1 MQAVYIVI
9 AAILAI
15 AGILTIWISPLVQQ
29 NYLERLGIS
38 LDLRRNVTGDK
49 PTDICTSAS
58 FKFYSGKYDK
68 ENMNLYLIF
77 ENQRSIELK
86 LEKLYLF
93 YPDSFEEFGIN
104 KTLEGNIL
112 KSFNIPGVKDGFSS
126 GTIKTS
132 CPNVEADFSY
142 SQLT

>member
-1 MQAVYIVI
+1 MVKIIYMMLAVVMSMG
-9 AAILAI
+9 AV
-15 AGILTIWISPLVQQ
+15 LTFWGSTLIK
-29 NYLERLGIS
+29 ERLNATENI
-38 LDLRRNVTGDK
+38 T
-49 PTDICTSAS
+49 PAEICTSAS

-68 ENMNLYLIF
+68 ANMNLYLVF

-86 LEKLYLF
+86 LEKLYIF
-93 YPDSFEEFGIN
+93 YPNNFETFDIN

-126 GTIKTS
+126 GTVKTN
-132 CPNVEADFSY
+132 CPSVETDFSY